1 LWVPSVSG
9 DTPDTIYGYPVQ
21 WSVGGVFD
29 LTPSTGV
36 VAFCGDWDCLRIG
49 IRRDVTVDMSTEAVL
64 ADATGKVLV
73 SAFQDDKV
81 IMRCHM
87 RLGCVIGQP
96 FTTRLN
102 AAAKPF
108 SMIPPGLVP
117 GAFAES
123 QDDENRE
130 GGHSVPADP
139 DYDPT
144 APTPPVYEPKDTPHR
159 GGRKPNGGASE

>member
-1 LWVPSVSG
+1 
-9 DTPDTIYGYPVQ
+9 
-21 WSVGGVFD
+21 
-29 LTPSTGV
+29 

-49 IRRDVTVDMSTEAVL
+49 IRRDVTVDQSSEAVL

-81 IMRCHM
+81 IMRVHM
-87 RLGCVIGQP
+87 RLGAVIGQP

-108 SMIPPGLVP
+108 SMIPPALVP
-117 GAFAES
+117 GAFAAGE
-123 QDDENRE
+123 QADENRP

-139 DYDPT
+139 DFDPD
-144 APTPPVYEPKDTPHR
+144 APTPPVVEAPKNA
-159 GGRKPNGGASE
+159 GRTHKSGNSGSE